1 VILKKAILCMIKLE
15 NVCKSY
21 FLGEE
26 EVKAVDSVSLQIKE
40 KEFIGIQGSSGSGK
54 STLMYLIGLLE
65 TPTSGKIILE
75 GKDVSKLSDDDLS
88 KIRNRKVGF
97 VFQSFNLINRFTV
110 FENVLLP
117 TKYAKSGLDFDPVK
131 SAEELLK
138 RFGIYDRRNFFPNK
152 ISGGQQ
158 QRVSIARALIMKP
171 KIILADEP
179 TGNLDSKTGDEIINI
194 LEDLN
199 KDLGVTVIIVT
210 HESEIAK
217 KTKRKIYIKDG
228 RLAEKYL

>member
-1 VILKKAILCMIKLE
+1 MIKLE

-97 VFQSFNLINRFTV
+97 VFQSFKLNMRNPGWILIR
-110 FENVLLP
+110 
-117 TKYAKSGLDFDPVK
+117 
-131 SAEELLK
+131 
-138 RFGIYDRRNFFPNK
+138 
-152 ISGGQQ
+152 
-158 QRVSIARALIMKP
+158 
-171 KIILADEP
+171 
-179 TGNLDSKTGDEIINI
+179 
-194 LEDLN
+194 
-199 KDLGVTVIIVT
+199 
-210 HESEIAK
+210 
-217 KTKRKIYIKDG
+217 
-228 RLAEKYL
+228 